1 MKQVKLNKK
10 TDEYLTELSKARKA
24 DEHLNC
30 SKQGIVAELVA
41 DLYKKTIKKGS

>member
-10 TDEYLTELSKARKA
+10 TDDYLTELSNTRKA
-24 DEHLNC
+24 EEHLNC

-41 DLYKKTIKKGS
+41 DLHKKKIKKGS